1 MNLDDLLNQLNSH
14 EKNLLLKNNNFNVS
28 AGIFWALVWVFI
40 LVVLGNKP
48 FWSAV
53 TSGFSF
59 FIFWIVISIIL
70 MIFCEY
76 YKMCI

>member
-1 MNLDDLLNQLNSH
+1 MNLN
-14 EKNLLLKNNNFNVS
+14 NLELKE
-28 AGIFWALVWVFI
+28 GISWAIVWVLI
-40 LVVLGNKP
+40 LLVLGNKP
-48 FWSAV
+48 FWVAL

-59 FIFWIVISIIL
+59 LIFWIVISIIL